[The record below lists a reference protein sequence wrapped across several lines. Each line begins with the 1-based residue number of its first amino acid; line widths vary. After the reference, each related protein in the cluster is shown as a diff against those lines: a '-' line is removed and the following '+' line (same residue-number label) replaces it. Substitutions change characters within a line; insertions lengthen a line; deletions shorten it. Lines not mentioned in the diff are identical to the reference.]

1 MNSNS
6 HYIHV
11 SFTEY
16 SLNIHVQYII
26 ISLIH
31 YFYTILRK
39 QKVNILRIIM
49 DNTNL
54 LQRLQHEIPENE
66 YQQYISKISFDSMN
80 STPSHLIFIAPNIFI
95 ANWAKNKYTKL
106 MLKILEV
113 KTIDE
118 IKIEFIA
125 RNQHNKTPT
134 ENNTTRKYITT
145 NNQTFI
151 NKNVSFNSFIVG
163 ECNKFA
169 FETAKEIAKNQ
180 GKWNPLLIYGN
191 TGLGKTHLLYA
202 ICNAVYERT
211 PNAKIVY
218 ITAESMFNEYRHRIQ
233 NNTMQHFRERFR
245 SCDYLLIDDVQFLSN
260 TDKFQEEFF
269 NTFNVIVQE
278 GGQIVMTSDK
288 APKLIDKLEKRLKS
302 RFAGGMMTKIES
314 PELDMKINIIK
325 QKCALNNITLEPN
338 IINFIATQLHD
349 NIREIEGTIIDIYA
363 NMSIMNIPITLEIVK
378 NILKDREIEEK
389 ATNFDDVV
397 NLIARE
403 YNIKPSEIKTKTR
416 GKKII
421 ARSRKIVAYIAR
433 EAINTTFPH
442 IATELNLKDHSA
454 VSKQIKSIKQEMEKD
469 NALKIEVQNLLSKL
483 KQNTQ

>member
-1 MNSNS
+1 
-6 HYIHV
+6 
-11 SFTEY
+11 
-16 SLNIHVQYII
+16 
-26 ISLIH
+26 
-31 YFYTILRK
+31 
-39 QKVNILRIIM
+39 M

-113 KTIDE
+113 KTINE

-134 ENNTTRKYITT
+134 ENNTTRKYITA

>member
-1 MNSNS
+1 MN
-6 HYIHV
+6 
-11 SFTEY
+11 
-16 SLNIHVQYII
+16 

-113 KTIDE
+113 KTINE

-151 NKNVSFNSFIVG
+151 NKNSSFNSFIVG

-469 NALKIEVQNLLSKL
+469 NTLKIEVQNLLSKL

>member
-1 MNSNS
+1 
-6 HYIHV
+6 
-11 SFTEY
+11 
-16 SLNIHVQYII
+16 
-26 ISLIH
+26 
-31 YFYTILRK
+31 
-39 QKVNILRIIM
+39 M

-125 RNQHNKTPT
+125 RNQHNKTPA

-211 PNAKIVY
+211 PNADIIY
-218 ITAESMFNEYRHRIQ
+218 ITAESMFNEYRHRVQ
-233 NNTMQHFRERFR
+233 NNTMQHFREKFR

>member
-1 MNSNS
+1 
-6 HYIHV
+6 
-11 SFTEY
+11 
-16 SLNIHVQYII
+16 
-26 ISLIH
+26 
-31 YFYTILRK
+31 
-39 QKVNILRIIM
+39 M

-80 STPSHLIFIAPNIFI
+80 STPNHLIFIAPNIFI

-118 IKIEFIA
+118 IKIEFITK
-125 RNQHNKTPT
+125 NQHNKTPT

-151 NKNVSFNSFIVG
+151 NKNSSFNSFIVG

>member
-1 MNSNS
+1 
-6 HYIHV
+6 
-11 SFTEY
+11 
-16 SLNIHVQYII
+16 
-26 ISLIH
+26 
-31 YFYTILRK
+31 
-39 QKVNILRIIM
+39 M

-113 KTIDE
+113 KTINE
-118 IKIEFIA
+118 IKIEFITK
-125 RNQHNKTPT
+125 NQQNKPPV
-134 ENNTTRKYITT
+134 ENNKGKKYITT

-151 NKNVSFNSFIVG
+151 NKNVSFNNFIVG

>member
-1 MNSNS
+1 
-6 HYIHV
+6 
-11 SFTEY
+11 
-16 SLNIHVQYII
+16 
-26 ISLIH
+26 
-31 YFYTILRK
+31 
-39 QKVNILRIIM
+39 M

-80 STPSHLIFIAPNIFI
+80 STLNHLIFIAPNIFI
-95 ANWAKNKYTKL
+95 ANWAKNKYTKI

-125 RNQHNKTPT
+125 RNQHNKTPA

-211 PNAKIVY
+211 PNADIIY
-218 ITAESMFNEYRHRIQ
+218 ITAESMFNEYRHRVQ
-233 NNTMQHFRERFR
+233 NNTMQHFREKFR

>member
-1 MNSNS
+1 
-6 HYIHV
+6 
-11 SFTEY
+11 
-16 SLNIHVQYII
+16 
-26 ISLIH
+26 
-31 YFYTILRK
+31 
-39 QKVNILRIIM
+39 M

-80 STPSHLIFIAPNIFI
+80 STPNHLIFIAPNIFI

-151 NKNVSFNSFIVG
+151 NKNYSFNSFIVG

>member
-1 MNSNS
+1 
-6 HYIHV
+6 
-11 SFTEY
+11 
-16 SLNIHVQYII
+16 
-26 ISLIH
+26 
-31 YFYTILRK
+31 
-39 QKVNILRIIM
+39 M

-95 ANWAKNKYTKL
+95 ANWAKNKYTKI

-151 NKNVSFNSFIVG
+151 NKNSSFNSFIVG

>member
-1 MNSNS
+1 MN
-6 HYIHV
+6 
-11 SFTEY
+11 
-16 SLNIHVQYII
+16 

-80 STPSHLIFIAPNIFI
+80 STLNHLIFIAPNIFI
-95 ANWAKNKYTKL
+95 ANWAKNKYTKI

-125 RNQHNKTPT
+125 RNQHNKTPA

-211 PNAKIVY
+211 PNADIIY
-218 ITAESMFNEYRHRIQ
+218 ITAESMFNEYRHRVQ
-233 NNTMQHFRERFR
+233 NNTMQHFREKFR

>member
-1 MNSNS
+1 
-6 HYIHV
+6 
-11 SFTEY
+11 
-16 SLNIHVQYII
+16 
-26 ISLIH
+26 
-31 YFYTILRK
+31 
-39 QKVNILRIIM
+39 M

-54 LQRLQHEIPENE
+54 LQRLHHEIPENE

-80 STPSHLIFIAPNIFI
+80 STPNHLIFIAPNIFI
-95 ANWAKNKYTKL
+95 ANWAKNKYTKI

-151 NKNVSFNSFIVG
+151 NKNSSFNSFIVG

>member
-1 MNSNS
+1 
-6 HYIHV
+6 
-11 SFTEY
+11 
-16 SLNIHVQYII
+16 
-26 ISLIH
+26 
-31 YFYTILRK
+31 
-39 QKVNILRIIM
+39 M

-80 STPSHLIFIAPNIFI
+80 STPNHLIFIAPNIFI

-218 ITAESMFNEYRHRIQ
+218 RTAESMFNEYRHRIQ

>member
-1 MNSNS
+1 
-6 HYIHV
+6 
-11 SFTEY
+11 
-16 SLNIHVQYII
+16 
-26 ISLIH
+26 
-31 YFYTILRK
+31 
-39 QKVNILRIIM
+39 M

-118 IKIEFIA
+118 IKIEFITK
-125 RNQHNKTPT
+125 NQHNKPPV
-134 ENNTTRKYITT
+134 ENNKGKKYITT

-151 NKNVSFNSFIVG
+151 NKNSSFNSFIVG

>member
-1 MNSNS
+1 M
-6 HYIHV
+6 
-11 SFTEY
+11 
-16 SLNIHVQYII
+16 
-26 ISLIH
+26 
-31 YFYTILRK
+31 LR
-39 QKVNILRIIM
+39 
-49 DNTNL
+49 
-54 LQRLQHEIPENE
+54 
-66 YQQYISKISFDSMN
+66 
-80 STPSHLIFIAPNIFI
+80 
-95 ANWAKNKYTKL
+95 
-106 MLKILEV
+106 ILEV

-125 RNQHNKTPT
+125 RNQHNKTPA

-151 NKNVSFNSFIVG
+151 NKNSSFNSFIVG

-202 ICNAVYERT
+202 ICNAAYERT

>member
-1 MNSNS
+1 
-6 HYIHV
+6 
-11 SFTEY
+11 
-16 SLNIHVQYII
+16 
-26 ISLIH
+26 
-31 YFYTILRK
+31 
-39 QKVNILRIIM
+39 M

-95 ANWAKNKYTKL
+95 ANWAKNKYTKI

-113 KTIDE
+113 KTINE

>member
-1 MNSNS
+1 
-6 HYIHV
+6 
-11 SFTEY
+11 
-16 SLNIHVQYII
+16 
-26 ISLIH
+26 
-31 YFYTILRK
+31 
-39 QKVNILRIIM
+39 M

>member
-1 MNSNS
+1 
-6 HYIHV
+6 
-11 SFTEY
+11 
-16 SLNIHVQYII
+16 
-26 ISLIH
+26 
-31 YFYTILRK
+31 
-39 QKVNILRIIM
+39 M

-113 KTIDE
+113 KTINE

-151 NKNVSFNSFIVG
+151 NKNSSFNSFIVG

-469 NALKIEVQNLLSKL
+469 NTLKIEVQNLLSKL

>member
-1 MNSNS
+1 
-6 HYIHV
+6 
-11 SFTEY
+11 
-16 SLNIHVQYII
+16 
-26 ISLIH
+26 
-31 YFYTILRK
+31 
-39 QKVNILRIIM
+39 M

-95 ANWAKNKYTKL
+95 ANWAKNKYTKI

>member
-1 MNSNS
+1 
-6 HYIHV
+6 
-11 SFTEY
+11 
-16 SLNIHVQYII
+16 
-26 ISLIH
+26 
-31 YFYTILRK
+31 
-39 QKVNILRIIM
+39 M

-134 ENNTTRKYITT
+134 ENNTTRKYITA

>member
-1 MNSNS
+1 
-6 HYIHV
+6 
-11 SFTEY
+11 
-16 SLNIHVQYII
+16 
-26 ISLIH
+26 
-31 YFYTILRK
+31 
-39 QKVNILRIIM
+39 M

-113 KTIDE
+113 KTINE

-151 NKNVSFNSFIVG
+151 NKNSSFNSFIVG

-211 PNAKIVY
+211 PNAKIIY

>member
-1 MNSNS
+1 
-6 HYIHV
+6 
-11 SFTEY
+11 
-16 SLNIHVQYII
+16 
-26 ISLIH
+26 
-31 YFYTILRK
+31 
-39 QKVNILRIIM
+39 M

-125 RNQHNKTPT
+125 RNQHNKTPA
-134 ENNTTRKYITT
+134 ENNTTGKYITT
-145 NNQTFI
+145 NNKTFI
-151 NKNVSFNSFIVG
+151 NKNSSFNSFIVG

>member
-1 MNSNS
+1 MN
-6 HYIHV
+6 
-11 SFTEY
+11 
-16 SLNIHVQYII
+16 

>member
-1 MNSNS
+1 MN
-6 HYIHV
+6 
-11 SFTEY
+11 
-16 SLNIHVQYII
+16 
-26 ISLIH
+26 
-31 YFYTILRK
+31 
-39 QKVNILRIIM
+39 
-49 DNTNL
+49 NTNL

>member
-1 MNSNS
+1 
-6 HYIHV
+6 
-11 SFTEY
+11 
-16 SLNIHVQYII
+16 
-26 ISLIH
+26 
-31 YFYTILRK
+31 
-39 QKVNILRIIM
+39 M

-80 STPSHLIFIAPNIFI
+80 STPNHLIFIAPNIFI

-151 NKNVSFNSFIVG
+151 NKNSSFNSFIVG

>member
-1 MNSNS
+1 
-6 HYIHV
+6 
-11 SFTEY
+11 
-16 SLNIHVQYII
+16 
-26 ISLIH
+26 
-31 YFYTILRK
+31 
-39 QKVNILRIIM
+39 M

-125 RNQHNKTPT
+125 RNQHNKIPT

>member
-1 MNSNS
+1 
-6 HYIHV
+6 
-11 SFTEY
+11 
-16 SLNIHVQYII
+16 
-26 ISLIH
+26 
-31 YFYTILRK
+31 
-39 QKVNILRIIM
+39 M

-80 STPSHLIFIAPNIFI
+80 STPNHLIFIAPNIFI
-95 ANWAKNKYTKL
+95 ANWAKNKYTKI

-151 NKNVSFNSFIVG
+151 NKNSSFNSFIVG

>member
-1 MNSNS
+1 
-6 HYIHV
+6 
-11 SFTEY
+11 
-16 SLNIHVQYII
+16 
-26 ISLIH
+26 
-31 YFYTILRK
+31 
-39 QKVNILRIIM
+39 M

-95 ANWAKNKYTKL
+95 ANWAKNKYTKI

-218 ITAESMFNEYRHRIQ
+218 RTAESMFNEYRHRIQ

>member
-1 MNSNS
+1 
-6 HYIHV
+6 
-11 SFTEY
+11 
-16 SLNIHVQYII
+16 
-26 ISLIH
+26 
-31 YFYTILRK
+31 
-39 QKVNILRIIM
+39 M

-80 STPSHLIFIAPNIFI
+80 STPNHLIFIAPNIFI

-118 IKIEFIA
+118 IKIEFITK
-125 RNQHNKTPT
+125 NQHNKPPV
-134 ENNTTRKYITT
+134 ENNKDKKYITT

>member
-1 MNSNS
+1 
-6 HYIHV
+6 
-11 SFTEY
+11 
-16 SLNIHVQYII
+16 
-26 ISLIH
+26 
-31 YFYTILRK
+31 
-39 QKVNILRIIM
+39 M

-80 STPSHLIFIAPNIFI
+80 STPNHLIFIAPNIFI
-95 ANWAKNKYTKL
+95 ANWAKNKYTKI

-125 RNQHNKTPT
+125 RNQHNKTPA

-151 NKNVSFNSFIVG
+151 NKNSSFNSFIVG

-211 PNAKIVY
+211 PNAKIIY

>member
-1 MNSNS
+1 
-6 HYIHV
+6 
-11 SFTEY
+11 
-16 SLNIHVQYII
+16 
-26 ISLIH
+26 
-31 YFYTILRK
+31 
-39 QKVNILRIIM
+39 M

-54 LQRLQHEIPENE
+54 LQRLQHEIPEIE

-118 IKIEFIA
+118 IKIEFITK
-125 RNQHNKTPT
+125 NQHNKPPV
-134 ENNTTRKYITT
+134 ENNKDKKYITT